1 MPGVVSGHG
10 GRAGLAFVNDGGER
24 LQGVIATTL
33 PDGRVGLELHLA
45 TELVPL
51 PPLGDTVRT
60 AVAGA
65 VASAGLADRLGPVD
79 VRFEDVL
86 EPGEATTRAP
96 A

>member
-1 MPGVVSGHG
+1 MPGVVRGHG

-24 LQGVIATTL
+24 LQGVVATTL
-33 PDGRVGLELHLA
+33 PDGRVGVELHLA

-51 PPLGDTVRT
+51 HPLGETVRSAVEA
-60 AVAGA
+60 AVA
-65 VASAGLADRLGPVD
+65 AGGLGDRLGPVE

-86 EPGEATTRAP
+86 ESAEVTAGAP